1 MNKQGK
7 IWGDTSLLFSK
18 NNVEVN
24 RMCCNKEGYC
34 SKHKHAS
41 KYNMFIVEKGK
52 LEINVWKNQYNLID
66 KTILTKGQSCIIEPG
81 EYHLFRCIEDDT
93 VAFEIYWVEID
104 KNDIERKSVGGLLE
118 KNNEC

>member
-81 EYHLFRCIEDDT
+81 EYHLFKALLYTE
-93 VAFEIYWVEID
+93 ALEIYRVEIE
-104 KNDIERKSVGGLLE
+104 KNDIERENVGGIG
-118 KNNEC
+118 